1 MSSILDVIIYIV
13 AAIRASTT
21 SYMTLAALEF
31 RKNKMRRPD
40 PHKMWEVYEKNR
52 HKKTPK

>member
-1 MSSILDVIIYIV
+1 MSSILDVIIYIF
-13 AAIRASTT
+13 AAIGAATT

-40 PHKMWEVYEKNR
+40 PHKMWEVYEK
-52 HKKTPK
+52 KQAQKDA